1 LDRLERR
8 LDPTDWERLVKD
20 RRLLY
25 TADANCSMEG
35 DEDRSI
41 VIIVGHNLRIVEE
54 NSSCKD
60 ATSDRSAV
68 HPIQVRE
75 RDMD

>member
-1 LDRLERR
+1 M
-8 LDPTDWERLVKD
+8 
-20 RRLLY
+20 Y

-41 VIIVGHNLRIVEE
+41 VIIAGHNLRIVEE